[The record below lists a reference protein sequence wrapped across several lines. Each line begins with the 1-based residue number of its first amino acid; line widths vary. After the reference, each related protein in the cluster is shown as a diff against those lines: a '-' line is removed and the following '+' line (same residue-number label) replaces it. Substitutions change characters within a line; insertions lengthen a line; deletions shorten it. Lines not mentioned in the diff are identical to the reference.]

1 MDTSTRIVLWVNNGC
16 FDLHA
21 HILFGLTMF
30 QCKVFV
36 LVSSLLPYS
45 EGLILLGANDNNRL
59 IIFALVNIC
68 LSFIISSNKIQW
80 FLAWRFFSTNILM
93 RLIPISDIDDGCRNA
108 ASAKSI
114 IIENREYRA
123 KHNSTGQH
131 RFLTYKIGRIFIHNE
146 NIGTMIKCHQITS
159 KSESPTENIF
169 SPFLKVGS
177 IIYNKVRKSKK
188 YTHDVHIPR
197 DDTHNLLYT

>member
-1 MDTSTRIVLWVNNGC
+1 MLNLYSMNCWSVLLWGTGEVFLFLLLHRC
-16 FDLHA
+16 FKKQ
-21 HILFGLTMF
+21 ILF
-30 QCKVFV
+30 
-36 LVSSLLPYS
+36 S
-45 EGLILLGANDNNRL
+45 EKM
-59 IIFALVNIC
+59 
-68 LSFIISSNKIQW
+68 SFLFYKYFDAAHTYI
-80 FLAWRFFSTNILM
+80 
-93 RLIPISDIDDGCRNA
+93 DIDDGCRNA

-146 NIGTMIKCHQITS
+146 NIVTLIKCHRITS

-177 IIYNKVRKSKK
+177 IIYNKVRKSKN
-188 YTHDVHIPR
+188 THMTCTSHATIH
-197 DDTHNLLYT
+197 TICYILNNLQYQQETK